1 MTNKLYYQ
9 DAYIQTFSAKITKQ
23 QKDEKNHPYVVLTE
37 TAFYPTGG
45 GQPHD
50 TGTLNGV
57 AVTNVETI
65 EEEVRHFLA
74 ESLPEETEYVDGSI
88 DWKRRF
94 DHMQQH
100 AGQHILSAAFANL
113 FDLQTVSFHLGKDS
127 ATIDLDIAEVTEQQL
142 KEAESLANQL
152 ILENR
157 PVETKWIT
165 EEELVH
171 YDLRKETAIRE
182 NIRLVKIPDFDYNA
196 CGGTH
201 PNTTGQVGLI
211 NILHTEKQKRIIRV
225 EFVCGERVLTHL
237 HRKQQVIVELVS
249 KLSSPE
255 DKLVDAVNSLLE
267 NGKTV
272 DKQMTDLNES
282 LLQYEAKEL
291 LMMEN
296 RSVITSIFEKR
307 TIQELQKLAKI
318 VVAQSPEKIC
328 ILLSENGDRVQ
339 LVAAKGESVG
349 PNMKELISSILPL
362 INGKGGGNDTIAQ
375 GGGESGLLS
384 SEQLL
389 AKALENIHS

>member
-23 QKDEKNHPYVVLTE
+23 QKDEKNQPYVVLTE

-50 TGTLNGV
+50 IGTLNGV

-65 EEEVRHFLA
+65 EEEVRHLLA
-74 ESLPEETEYVDGSI
+74 ESLPEETEHVEGSI

-157 PVETKWIT
+157 PIETKWIT

-171 YDLRKETAIRE
+171 YDLRKETAVRE
-182 NIRLVKIPDFDYNA
+182 NIRLVNIPDFDYNA

-225 EFVCGERVLTHL
+225 EFVCGARVLTHL

-249 KLSSPE
+249 KLSAPE

-267 NGKTV
+267 NGKAV
-272 DKQMTDLNES
+272 DKQITDLKES

-291 LMMEN
+291 LMTEN

-318 VVAQSPEKIC
+318 VVEQSPEKIC
-328 ILLSENGDRVQ
+328 ILLSENEDRLQ
-339 LVAAKGESVG
+339 LVAAKGKLVDQS
-349 PNMKELISSILPL
+349 MKELISSILPL

>member
-9 DAYIQTFSAKITKQ
+9 DAYIQTFSAKISKQ
-23 QKDEKNHPYVVLTE
+23 QKDEKNQPYVVLTE

-65 EEEVRHFLA
+65 GEEVRHFL
-74 ESLPEETEYVDGSI
+74 EDSLLEETEHVEGSI

-142 KEAESLANQL
+142 KEAETLANQI

-157 PVETKWIT
+157 LIETKWIT

-171 YDLRKETAIRE
+171 YDLRKETAVRE
-182 NIRLVKIPDFDYNA
+182 NIRLVNIPDFDYNA

-211 NILHTEKQKRIIRV
+211 KILHTEKQKRIIRV
-225 EFVCGERVLTHL
+225 EFVCGGRVLTHL
-237 HRKQQVIVELVS
+237 HRKQQVIVDLVS

-255 DKLVDAVNSLLE
+255 DKLVDAVNNLLE
-267 NGKTV
+267 TGKV
-272 DKQMTDLNES
+272 ADKQMADLKES

-291 LMMEN
+291 LMIEN
-296 RSVITSIFEKR
+296 QSVITSIFERR

-328 ILLSENGDRVQ
+328 ILLSENEDRIQ
-339 LVAAKGESVG
+339 LVVAKGESV
-349 PNMKELISSILPL
+349 NQSMKELISSVLPF

-375 GGGESGLLS
+375 GGGESDLIS

-389 AKALENIHS
+389 TKALESIHS